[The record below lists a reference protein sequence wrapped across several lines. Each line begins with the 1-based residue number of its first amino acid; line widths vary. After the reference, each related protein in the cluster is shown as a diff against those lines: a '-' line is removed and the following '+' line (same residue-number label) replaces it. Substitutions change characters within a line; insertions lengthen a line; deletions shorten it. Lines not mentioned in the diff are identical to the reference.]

1 MIYKFLN
8 TILILIF
15 AIPSIFAEET
25 EEVISVASYIDA
37 DKVSA
42 LPVDIISAKEFKNLR
57 VSSVAELSKYLS
69 IASGSHFQT
78 NALDGVD
85 QGMAAITLRGLD
97 HASTLVLINKKR
109 QTHAGTPSND
119 GEGYIDVNIIPEIAL
134 EQIEILK
141 DGATSLYL
149 SLIHI

>member
-57 VSSVAELSKYLS
+57 VSSVAELSK
-69 IASGSHFQT
+69 
-78 NALDGVD
+78 
-85 QGMAAITLRGLD
+85 
-97 HASTLVLINKKR
+97 
-109 QTHAGTPSND
+109 
-119 GEGYIDVNIIPEIAL
+119 
-134 EQIEILK
+134 
-141 DGATSLYL
+141 
-149 SLIHI
+149 

>member
-1 MIYKFLN
+1 M
-8 TILILIF
+8 
-15 AIPSIFAEET
+15 
-25 EEVISVASYIDA
+25 
-37 DKVSA
+37 
-42 LPVDIISAKEFKNLR
+42 PVDIISADEFKNLR

-119 GEGYIDVNIIPEIAL
+119 GEGYIDVNIIHNLSSIKKEIDFSFINQFFTTNSKENTIYICCRSKGSL
-134 EQIEILK
+134 ERVSKI
-141 DGATSLYL
+141 L